1 MIKKKLERMNDL
13 SLNELNQI
21 AIARNI
27 KNYKDMLKEDLLVAL
42 LKSNPSYT
50 ELLKTD
56 DGNTE
61 IGETKK
67 LLIILEIVFQN
78 KK

>member
-1 MIKKKLERMNDL
+1 MNDL

-21 AIARNI
+21 AIARNT

>member
-1 MIKKKLERMNDL
+1 MNDL

-42 LKSNPSYT
+42 LKCNPSYT

-56 DGNTE
+56 DGNIE

>member
-1 MIKKKLERMNDL
+1 MNDL

-42 LKSNPSYT
+42 LKSNPCYT